1 MEKRVA
7 TPQGNFVIRSYDNS
21 DEPGVLSL
29 WEAAFG
35 QTMLPKVWEW
45 KFHNNPF
52 GREMS
57 LCVTES
63 GMPVA
68 LYSGI
73 PYPFMHN
80 GGEIGLV
87 HLMDN
92 MSHPDF
98 RFPASGKRGLF
109 GLTVSHYLTAIGK
122 TGITMAGYGFPGY
135 RHFRLGNL
143 QYNYLKL
150 ASGMAFLQCAKADI
164 RLKKSSILRNSDLV
178 SRSDQN
184 FSRLQHNLRRFYPLA
199 AKRDE
204 QFVHWRYFS
213 HPVYKYKVIGIKS
226 ILGNL
231 KSWAV
236 LLYNGETATL
246 VDLFCPDD
254 SYEMNSLLAGVSE
267 ELSASRC
274 NLIRTWLPA
283 RHFMVRQLESA
294 GFREHPEPLGIIPAV
309 TVYNPALLFSFM
321 DENLFFTMGDGD
333 LF

>member
-7 TPQGNFVIRSYDNS
+7 TPQNFVIRPYENS

-35 QTMLPKVWEW
+35 QTMVPEVWAW
-45 KFHNNPF
+45 KFHKNPF

-57 LCVTES
+57 VCVTEY
-63 GMPVA
+63 GRPVA

-73 PYPFMHN
+73 PYPFMHV
-80 GGEIGLV
+80 GEEIRLV

-98 RFPASGKRGLF
+98 RFPAAGKRGLF
-109 GLTVSHYLTAIGK
+109 GLTVSHYLASIGN
-122 TGITMAGYGFPGY
+122 TGTTMAGYGFPGY

-150 ASGMAFLQCAKADI
+150 TSGMAFLQCSKADI
-164 RLKKSSILRNSDLV
+164 QVKKSSILRNSGLI
-178 SRSDQN
+178 SRSDQT
-184 FSRLQHNLRRFYPLA
+184 FSRLQHDLRRFYPLA

-204 QFVHWRYFS
+204 QFIHWRYFS
-213 HPVYKYKVIGIKS
+213 HPVYKYKVISIKS
-226 ILGNL
+226 IFGNL

-236 LLYNGETATL
+236 LRFDGETATL

-254 SYEMNSLLAGVSE
+254 DYEMNALLAGVSE
-267 ELSASRC
+267 ELTALRC

-283 RHFMVRQLESA
+283 NHFTVRKLKSA
-294 GFREHPEPLGIIPAV
+294 GFSELPEPLGIIPAV
-309 TVYNPALLFSFM
+309 TVYNPALSFGFLN
-321 DENLFFTMGDGD
+321 ENLFYTMGDGD